1 MNIQHATIFLYIIN
15 NLFMELESFHKNDSP
30 SLEDD
35 GTFVE
40 SQHPVKIIGTRH
52 TTLWPPT
59 FLFLWACNPFALYVQ
74 SLKYLVVFQGSSPG
88 Y

>member
-40 SQHPVKIIGTRH
+40 SQHPIKIIGTRH
-52 TTLWPPT
+52 TTL
-59 FLFLWACNPFALYVQ
+59 
-74 SLKYLVVFQGSSPG
+74 
-88 Y
+88 